1 MARLTDEQVEME
13 IVKLRQSEYVKL
25 AKKEQNIRYE
35 RRNLLSQLQG
45 MERRGR
51 ELVAAGIDRD
61 NIREVLFGEG
71 DFGDEE

>member
-45 MERRGR
+45 MERRGK
-51 ELVAAGIDRD
+51 ELAAAGIDRE
-61 NIREVLFGEG
+61 NIREVLFQDG
-71 DFGDEE
+71 DFLDEE

>member
-51 ELVAAGIDRD
+51 ELAAAGIDRE
-61 NIREVLFGEG
+61 NIREVLFQDG
-71 DFGDEE
+71 DFLDEE

>member
-45 MERRGR
+45 MERRGK
-51 ELVAAGIDRD
+51 ELAAAGIDRE
-61 NIREVLFGEG
+61 NIREVLFQDG
-71 DFGDEE
+71 DFCDEE

>member
-1 MARLTDEQVEME
+1 MARLTDEQIERE
-13 IVKLRQSEYVKL
+13 ILKLRQSEYVKL

-51 ELVAAGIDRD
+51 ELAAAGIDRD

>member
-45 MERRGR
+45 MERRGK
-51 ELVAAGIDRD
+51 ELAAAGIDRE
-61 NIREVLFGEG
+61 NIREVLFGDG
-71 DFGDEE
+71 DFCDEE